1 MKTQS
6 DVKDGGSTTLYTTN
20 TDYIVKSVF
29 TVYTSQTALH
39 CFNSSMFAYK
49 NIVREGQTAIRM
61 GCWASEQNIGWTAL
75 GEWMD
80 TPYCYD
86 HKRGPIKFTFL

>member
-39 CFNSSMFAYK
+39 CFNSSMFAY
-49 NIVREGQTAIRM
+49 I
-61 GCWASEQNIGWTAL
+61 
-75 GEWMD
+75 
-80 TPYCYD
+80 
-86 HKRGPIKFTFL
+86 

>member
-20 TDYIVKSVF
+20 TVYTVKSVF

-39 CFNSSMFAYK
+39 CFNSSMFAYIY
-49 NIVREGQTAIRM
+49 NIVREG
-61 GCWASEQNIGWTAL
+61 
-75 GEWMD
+75 
-80 TPYCYD
+80 
-86 HKRGPIKFTFL
+86 